1 MVGFSPVSYFQVRL
15 PMGNDQTSLLNV
27 AVIIRDILD
36 CVVEVN
42 MSSIIVMSDSVGIN
56 NLINDL
62 QGSSSQIANNPIVQL
77 LFSGNQNIVAQ
88 IITSL
93 SQQFNQMGTESVNN
107 AISSKY

>member
-62 QGSSSQIANNPIVQL
+62 QG
-77 LFSGNQNIVAQ
+77 
-88 IITSL
+88 
-93 SQQFNQMGTESVNN
+93 
-107 AISSKY
+107 